1 MRSRKLVAAAC
12 ALGLL
17 AAGPA
22 SGATKMKVLGEDVV
36 GDAPPALD
44 LTHLAVGRAGPDL
57 EIHIG
62 VDGMFP
68 QIGGYPQV
76 PGIQW
81 AFVVRGRTFIAEA
94 YVDGRRP
101 YFLLFEDLGDSYQQ
115 LDPIEGT
122 YDAADGFIRMLVPL
136 KAIGARKRTKI
147 KGIPGGADADAHL
160 HIGPQTHYA
169 DTMETTKAFVI
180 P

>member
-1 MRSRKLVAAAC
+1 MAAIAC
-12 ALGLL
+12 MLGLL
-17 AAGPA
+17 TAGPA
-22 SGATKMKVLGEDVV
+22 SGATKMKVLGEDPT

-44 LTHLAVGRAGPDL
+44 LTYVAAGRAGPDL

-68 QIGGYPQV
+68 VAGGYPLL

-81 AFVVRGRTFIAEA
+81 SFVVKKRTFIAEA
-94 YVDGRRP
+94 YVDGRRAH
-101 YFLLFEDLGDSYQQ
+101 FLLFEDLGDSYKQ

-122 YDAADGFIRMLVPL
+122 YDSADGFIRMLVPL
-136 KAIGARKRTKI
+136 KAIGARKGTKI
-147 KGIPGGADADAHL
+147 RGRPGGADADAHL
-160 HIGPQTHYA
+160 HIGPYTHYA
-169 DTMETTKAFVI
+169 DTLETTKAFVV